1 MGSIVRAKMHS
12 VYMRALTKCLKAL
25 ANERRLLILREL
37 ARREPLTINT
47 IAKRIALSLKST
59 SKHVQKLVDCD
70 LLERT
75 QKASFVWCKLNR
87 THKILRALFPHLR
100 K

>member
-1 MGSIVRAKMHS
+1 
-12 VYMRALTKCLKAL
+12 MRGITKCLKAL
-25 ANERRLLILREL
+25 ANERRLLILQEL

-47 IAKRIALSLKST
+47 IAKRIELSLKST
-59 SKHVQKLVDCD
+59 SKHIQKLVECD

-75 QKASFVWCKLNR
+75 QHSTFVWCRLNR
-87 THKILRALFPHLR
+87 KHTMLKLILSHL